1 MCRLFGLSIFL
12 LISLLTSAQTGF
24 VLNGTITGFED
35 SVRIIINKILVQDG
49 EESMTPDQTLYLVN
63 QHFRFSDNISSPTR
77 FSIRVRPKYLSDEDF
92 TKYENLFFWA
102 ENKSMTLTAE
112 KGSVTFAD
120 VSGSTIQDEFE
131 GFRDLEREKQWHN
144 KQMIDS
150 IRMYGSNIPPATLK
164 AMTDILKANQIAIE
178 KAKIEYVYTHPQHY
192 FILSDMAFRVIKIPE
207 SLEKDKVINFY
218 EQLSTSYKNDGYG
231 RQIKKYIESTISFK
245 ALTTGQKS
253 MHFILPDSTGKKV
266 SLSKMKGKIVL
277 LDFWFAGC
285 LPCRQEH
292 PNYLQAYQVYRTKGF
307 EILSVNSDSKRE
319 LWTNAMQKDS
329 MIWRSVWDP
338 QQKVTSG
345 LYKISNFP
353 TNFLVNTK
361 GEIIAKDLRGEA
373 LQAALKNILAEK

>member
-1 MCRLFGLSIFL
+1 MRRLIGLSIFL
-12 LISLLTSAQTGF
+12 LISLLTAAQTGF

-49 EESMTPDQTLYLVN
+49 EESMRPDQTLYLVN
-63 QHFRFSDNISSPTR
+63 QHFSFSDNITSPTR

-112 KGSVTFAD
+112 KGSVAFAD

-164 AMTDILKANQIAIE
+164 AMTDILRANQIAIE
-178 KAKIEYVYTHPQHY
+178 KAKIEYMYTHPQHY

-207 SLEKDKVINFY
+207 SLEKEKVINFY

-253 MHFILPDSTGKKV
+253 MHFTLPDSTGKKV
-266 SLSKMKGKIVL
+266 SLSKMKGKTVL

-292 PNYLQAYQVYRTKGF
+292 PNYLQAYQFYRAKGF

-353 TNFLVNTK
+353 TNFLLNTK

-373 LQAALKNILAEK
+373 LHAALKNIFAE

>member
-1 MCRLFGLSIFL
+1 MCRLIALSIFL
-12 LISLLTSAQTGF
+12 LISFLTTAQPGF

-35 SVRIIINKILVQDG
+35 STRIVINKILVKDG
-49 EESMTPDQTLYLVN
+49 VESMWPDQTLYLVN
-63 QHFRFSDNISSPTR
+63 QRFGFSDNITSPTK

-92 TKYENLFFWA
+92 TKYENVYIWA

-112 KGSVTFAD
+112 KGAVAFAH
-120 VSGSTIQDEFE
+120 VSGSAMQDEFE
-131 GFRDLEREKQWHN
+131 KFKALEREKQSHN

-150 IRMYGSNIPPATLK
+150 IRMYGNNIPPATLK
-164 AMTDILKANQIAIE
+164 TMTDILRANQNAIE
-178 KAKIEYVYTHPQHY
+178 KSNIEYAYTHPQHY
-192 FILSDMAFRVIKIPE
+192 FILSEMAFRVMKIPE
-207 SLEKDKVINFY
+207 SIEKDKVINYY
-218 EQLSTSYKNDGYG
+218 EQLPTSYKNDGYG

-245 ALTTGQKS
+245 PLISGQKPL
-253 MHFILPDSTGKKV
+253 HFTLPDSTGKKI

-307 EILSVNSDSKRE
+307 EILSVNSDNKKE
-319 LWTNAMQKDS
+319 LWVNAMQKDS

-353 TNFLVNTK
+353 TNFLVDAK
-361 GEIIAKDLRGEA
+361 GVIIAKDLRAEA
-373 LQAALKNILAEK
+373 LQAALKSIFDEK